1 MMKKKNQ
8 NKGKKTLAAVGAVV
22 AAGLTPGIIAATPNA
37 MPVQEPNI
45 GLTAAEVVAIA
56 GNTYSFD
63 ELYAMQQPA
72 DGRGQEADP
81 QVAMRYGVQPRPAQP
96 SQPVRPKQPVR
107 PTPPAAKYAT
117 PRPPGQ
123 HETFYGVVRPVKPA
137 VDEISLLDTI
147 QEDLID
153 ICVELLD
160 ADPYTRG
167 YVFSLDS
174 DLSREMEMSEEQL
187 KALKAEIKERYG
199 VEVSYPRFYL
209 LGQLNT
215 LRLISEYIYKL
226 KTVWTKE

>member
-1 MMKKKNQ
+1 MMKKKNK
-8 NKGKKTLAAVGAVV
+8 NKGKKALAAVGAVV

-37 MPVQEPNI
+37 MPVQDPNI

-72 DGRGQEADP
+72 AARVQEGAP
-81 QVAMRYGVQPRPAQP
+81 QVALRYGVQPRPT
-96 SQPVRPKQPVR
+96 KPVR
-107 PTPPAAKYAT
+107 PTPPTAKYAA

-123 HETFYGVVRPVKPA
+123 HETLYGVTRPPKP
-137 VDEISLLDTI
+137 VVVEVSLLDTI
-147 QEDLID
+147 QEDLIGL
-153 ICVELLD
+153 CVELLD
-160 ADPYTRG
+160 ADPYTWG

-174 DLSREMEMSEEQL
+174 DLTREMEMSEEQL

>member
-1 MMKKKNQ
+1 MMKKK

-22 AAGLTPGIIAATPNA
+22 AAGLTPGIIAATPHA
-37 MPVQEPNI
+37 MPVQDPNS

-63 ELYAMQQPA
+63 ELYAMQQPTA
-72 DGRGQEADP
+72 ARVQEEAP
-81 QVAMRYGVQPRPAQP
+81 QVALRYGVQPRPTR
-96 SQPVRPKQPVR
+96 PVK
-107 PTPPAAKYAT
+107 PTPPTAKYAA

-123 HETFYGVVRPVKPA
+123 HETFYGVSRPPQPVI
-137 VDEISLLDTI
+137 VEVSLLDSI

-153 ICVELLD
+153 LCVELLD

-174 DLSREMEMSEEQL
+174 DLTHEMEMSEEQL
-187 KALKAEIKERYG
+187 KVLKAEIEERYG

-209 LGQLNT
+209 AGQLNT

-226 KTVWTKE
+226 KTVWTKRR

>member
-1 MMKKKNQ
+1 MMKKK

-37 MPVQEPNI
+37 MPVQDPNI

-63 ELYAMQQPA
+63 ELYAMQQPTA
-72 DGRGQEADP
+72 AHVQEEAP
-81 QVAMRYGVQPRPAQP
+81 QVALRYGVQPRPTR
-96 SQPVRPKQPVR
+96 PVK
-107 PTPPAAKYAT
+107 PTPPTAKYAA

-123 HETFYGVVRPVKPA
+123 HETFYGVSRPPQPVI
-137 VDEISLLDTI
+137 VEVSLLDSI

-153 ICVELLD
+153 LCVELLD

-174 DLSREMEMSEEQL
+174 DLTREMEMSEEQL

-215 LRLISEYIYKL
+215 LRLVSEYIYKL
-226 KTVWTKE
+226 KTVWTRE